1 MDRNFIVTV
10 HVKNGINE
18 FLEKKTEDG
27 GMDVGRHHAKRLMV
41 QSSACHWRN
50 SSQEMD
56 GLIRNP
62 AL

>member
-18 FLEKKTEDG
+18 LLEKKKEDG
-27 GMDVGRHHAKRLMV
+27 GMDVDRHHAKRLMV
-41 QSSACHWRN
+41 QSSACHWWN

-56 GLIRNP
+56 VLIRNP

>member
-18 FLEKKTEDG
+18 FLEKKKEDG

-41 QSSACHWRN
+41 QSSACH
-50 SSQEMD
+50 
-56 GLIRNP
+56 
-62 AL
+62 